1 LIGISLHAGVSR
13 GAGGRLRSPAVDT
26 RDLAAAA
33 AARGFGV
40 QRVLIDPTADDFV
53 RELALAVSRSHRGNT
68 LLITFSGHGRE
79 RSWCFFDRD
88 LPLAAVCRELVPL
101 PRRTYVCIV
110 ADACHPESWREVEV
124 ELRAEVMVVVPPE
137 CHPRDG
143 KGINTRSPFTAALIR
158 ALCAGGTIS
167 DVIPLTP
174 LSPCFEPFRVVAA
187 TRPRSGGRSCSDRGA
202 RRTR

>member
-13 GAGGRLRSPAVDT
+13 GAGGRLRSPAVDA

-53 RELALAVSRSHRGNT
+53 RELALAVSRSHRGST
-68 LLITFSGHGRE
+68 LLLTFSGHGRE
-79 RSWCFFDRD
+79 HSWCFFDCD
-88 LPLAAVCRELVPL
+88 LPLSAVCRELAPL
-101 PRRTYVCIV
+101 PRGTYVCIV
-110 ADACHPESWREVEV
+110 ADACHPESWREVDV
-124 ELRAEVMVVVPPE
+124 PLRAEVMVVAPPE

-143 KGINTRSPFTAALIR
+143 QGINTRSVFTAALIR
-158 ALCAGGTIS
+158 ALCGGTPIS

-174 LSPCFEPFRVVAA
+174 VSSCFEPFTVVAA
-187 TRPRSGGRSCSDRGA
+187 IRPRAGGRSCSDRGA